1 MEHGSKEYYKE
12 QSEYWFNEA
21 SKFAKQRD
29 MLIDDNAKLRKE
41 RDDLKRNIDEYVFCK
56 FEAIRHINQAKK
68 EGLDYCVITT
78 LKSINDKLVK
88 VFKEMG
94 YEVTYQFEND
104 EYIRIAA
111 HKSVTSEKENI
122 STSEIRE
129 FLNIPKRV
137 TPVLTQKEFEM
148 VSLIYLG
155 ALARADKNKEDTNN
169 D

>member
-1 MEHGSKEYYKE
+1 MTEHSSKEYYKK
-12 QSEYWFNEA
+12 QSEYWFNES

-68 EGLDYCVITT
+68 EGLDYCVLTT

-111 HKSVTSEKENI
+111 HK
-122 STSEIRE
+122 
-129 FLNIPKRV
+129 
-137 TPVLTQKEFEM
+137 
-148 VSLIYLG
+148 
-155 ALARADKNKEDTNN
+155 
-169 D
+169 